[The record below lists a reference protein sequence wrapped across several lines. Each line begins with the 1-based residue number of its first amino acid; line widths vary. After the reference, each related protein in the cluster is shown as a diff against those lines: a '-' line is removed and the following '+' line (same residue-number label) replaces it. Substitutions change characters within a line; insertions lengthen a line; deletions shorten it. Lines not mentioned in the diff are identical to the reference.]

1 MNGSK
6 AYALPLQKGNVAAER
21 SSANR
26 KVQNM
31 IRINNLHKS
40 FVGNRVLRG
49 VNLEIK
55 EEKTI
60 TIIGG
65 SGCGKSVLL
74 KHIVGLLKPEVGE
87 IEIDGQ
93 EITRLGMEELAEVQK
108 KFGMLFQGAA
118 LFDSLTVGENI
129 SFGLRMLTDLDEKEI
144 KRRVSEKLP
153 LVGLEGIEQLMPA
166 ELSGGMKKRV
176 ALARAIAMNPKY
188 ILYDEPS
195 TGLDPIMADVI
206 NNLILNLQKKLKIT
220 SIVVTHDMVSAY
232 KVSDRIAMLYQ
243 GRIEEIGTPEEIKET
258 KNSVVRQ
265 FITGSSEGPL
275 KMKLKE

>member
-1 MNGSK
+1 
-6 AYALPLQKGNVAAER
+6 
-21 SSANR
+21 
-26 KVQNM
+26 M
-31 IRINNLHKS
+31 IRIKNLYKS
-40 FVGNRVLRG
+40 FGDNRVLQG
-49 VNLEIK
+49 VNLEI
-55 EEKTI
+55 EEGKTI

-74 KHIVGLLKPEVGE
+74 KHMVGLLKPEAGE
-87 IEIDGQ
+87 IEVDGQ

-129 SFGLRMLTDLDEKEI
+129 AFGLRMLTDLEEREI
-144 KRRVSEKLP
+144 KKRVSEKLS
-153 LVGLEGIEQLMPA
+153 LVGLEGIEELMPA

-206 NNLILNLQKKLKIT
+206 NNLILDLQEKLKIT
-220 SIVVTHDMVSAY
+220 SIAVTHDMVTAY
-232 KVSDRIAMLYQ
+232 KISDRIAMLYE
-243 GRIEEIGTPEEIKET
+243 GRIEEIGMPEEIRET

-265 FITGSSEGPL
+265 FITGSSQGPI
-275 KMKLKE
+275 KMKIRE

>member
-1 MNGSK
+1 
-6 AYALPLQKGNVAAER
+6 
-21 SSANR
+21 
-26 KVQNM
+26 M
-31 IRINNLHKS
+31 IRINNIHKS
-40 FVGNRVLRG
+40 FLGNRVLRG
-49 VNLEIK
+49 VNLEI
-55 EEKTI
+55 EEGETI

-87 IEIDGQ
+87 IEVDGQ

-129 SFGLRMLTDLDEKEI
+129 AFGLRMLTDLEEREI
-144 KRRVSEKLP
+144 RKRVSEKLS

-206 NNLILNLQKKLKIT
+206 NNLILDLQEKLNIT
-220 SIVVTHDMVSAY
+220 SIVVTHDMVTAY
-232 KVSDRIAMLYQ
+232 KVSDRIAMLYE
-243 GRIEEIGTPEEIKET
+243 GRIEGIGTPEEIRET

-265 FITGSSEGPL
+265 FITGSSEGPI
-275 KMKLKE
+275 KMKLRE

>member
-1 MNGSK
+1 MVK
-6 AYALPLQKGNVAAER
+6 ER
-21 SSANR
+21 AN
-26 KVQNM
+26 QNM

-49 VNLEIK
+49 VSLEIK
-55 EEKTI
+55 EGETI

-153 LVGLEGIEQLMPA
+153 LVGLKGIEQLMPA

-206 NNLILNLQKKLKIT
+206 NNLILDLQKKLNIT
-220 SIVVTHDMVSAY
+220 SIVVTHDMVTAY

-243 GRIEEIGTPEEIKET
+243 GRIEEIRTPEEIKET

-265 FITGSSEGPL
+265 FITGSSEGPI

>member
-1 MNGSK
+1 
-6 AYALPLQKGNVAAER
+6 
-21 SSANR
+21 
-26 KVQNM
+26 M

-55 EEKTI
+55 EGETI

-153 LVGLEGIEQLMPA
+153 LVGMEGIEQLMPA

-206 NNLILNLQKKLKIT
+206 NNLILDLQKKLKIT
-220 SIVVTHDMVSAY
+220 SIVVTHDMVTAY

-243 GRIEEIGTPEEIKET
+243 GRIEEIRTPEEIKET

-265 FITGSSEGPL
+265 FIVGSSEGPI

>member
-1 MNGSK
+1 
-6 AYALPLQKGNVAAER
+6 
-21 SSANR
+21 
-26 KVQNM
+26 M

-55 EEKTI
+55 EGETI

-220 SIVVTHDMVSAY
+220 SIVVTHDMVTAY
-232 KVSDRIAMLYQ
+232 KVSDRIAMLYH

-265 FITGSSEGPL
+265 FITGSSEGPI

>member
-1 MNGSK
+1 M
-6 AYALPLQKGNVAAER
+6 
-21 SSANR
+21 
-26 KVQNM
+26 
-31 IRINNLHKS
+31 
-40 FVGNRVLRG
+40 
-49 VNLEIK
+49 NLEIK
-55 EEKTI
+55 EGETI

-74 KHIVGLLKPEVGE
+74 KHIVGLIKPEVGE

-153 LVGLEGIEQLMPA
+153 LVGMEGIEQLMPA

-206 NNLILNLQKKLKIT
+206 NNLILNLQEKLNIT
-220 SIVVTHDMVSAY
+220 SIVVTHDMVTAY

-243 GRIEEIGTPEEIKET
+243 GRVEEIGTPEEIKET
-258 KNSVVRQ
+258 KNSVVKQ
-265 FITGSSEGPL
+265 FITGSSEGPI

>member
-1 MNGSK
+1 
-6 AYALPLQKGNVAAER
+6 
-21 SSANR
+21 
-26 KVQNM
+26 M

-40 FVGNRVLRG
+40 FVGNKVLRG

-55 EEKTI
+55 EGETI

-74 KHIVGLLKPEVGE
+74 KHIVGLLKPEIGE

-195 TGLDPIMADVI
+195 TGIDPIMADVI
-206 NNLILNLQKKLKIT
+206 NNLILDLQKKLKIT

-265 FITGSSEGPL
+265 FITGSSEGPI